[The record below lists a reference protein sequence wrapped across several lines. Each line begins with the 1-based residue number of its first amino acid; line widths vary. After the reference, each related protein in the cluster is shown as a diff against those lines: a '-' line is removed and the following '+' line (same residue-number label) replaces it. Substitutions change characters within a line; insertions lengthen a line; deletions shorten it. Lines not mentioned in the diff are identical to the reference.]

1 MNGRATNFASLPRA
15 ALASALLLTLLA
27 ALPAAAQEPLTLEK
41 AVTIALEKNPVRK
54 AAVADQKAAGAGVN
68 LARSAL
74 LPHLVFSEG
83 FTRGNDPIYVLSAK
97 LRQQRF
103 TAADLALPV
112 LNAPPPINNFVT
124 RFGADWNIFDSGASW
139 LTLSRSRTLQQAA
152 GSQLDRT
159 EQELVYRV
167 VEAYYGLLLAAKQ
180 QKVAEDAVKTA
191 QATLDQSRARY
202 ETGMTVESDLLSSQV
217 DLGERQQELIRARND
232 VELARARL
240 DHEMGT
246 SFDST
251 YRPAETLA
259 ERSFSLAPLPELE
272 REALEKRPDLHS
284 IRLEESAQGKSVS
297 AAKAAFGPRLNA
309 FLGWETDNPRFTGGG
324 GNNWVGG
331 VELQFDL
338 FQGGAKLA
346 GLTQQRAYAEK
357 IAALRESAESGV
369 RLELRRAY
377 LDFDANRQQ
386 VEVARASV
394 SQADESL
401 RISQNRYQEGLTTI
415 TELLRS
421 EEAARRSQAEYWQ
434 AVYRL
439 QTSYAGVELAKG
451 TLNSHSPVVT
461 P

>member
-1 MNGRATNFASLPRA
+1 
-15 ALASALLLTLLA
+15 LLA
-27 ALPAAAQEPLTLEK
+27 VLPVRAQTPLTLEK
-41 AVTIALEKNPVRK
+41 AVNIALEKNAVRK
-54 AAVADQKAAGAGVN
+54 AALADQKAAGAGVN

-83 FTRGNDPIYVLSAK
+83 FARGDDPIYVLGAK

-103 TAADLALPV
+103 TAADLTLPV
-112 LNAPPPINNFVT
+112 LNTPPPVNNFVT
-124 RFGADWNIFDSGASW
+124 RFGADWNVFDSGASW
-139 LTLSRSRTLQQAA
+139 FNLSRSKQLQQAS
-152 GSQLDRT
+152 GRQLDRT

-202 ETGMTVESDLLSSQV
+202 QTGMTVESDLLSAQV

-240 DHEMGT
+240 DHEMGS
-246 SFDST
+246 SFDSA
-251 YRPAETLA
+251 YQPAETLA
-259 ERSFSLAPLPELE
+259 ERPLPVAPLPELE
-272 REALEKRPDLHS
+272 REALEKRPDLQS
-284 IRLEESAQGKSVS
+284 VRLQESAQGKSLS

-331 VELQFDL
+331 VQLQFDI

-346 GLTQQRAYAEK
+346 GLTQQKAYTEK

-377 LDFDANRQQ
+377 LDYDANRQQ

-415 TELLRS
+415 TELLRAQ
-421 EEAARRSQAEYWQ
+421 EAARRSQAEYWQ

-439 QTSYAGVELAKG
+439 QTSYASLELAKG

>member
-1 MNGRATNFASLPRA
+1 MQGRAAIFGSFPRA
-15 ALASALLLTLLA
+15 ALASAWLLA
-27 ALPAAAQEPLTLEK
+27 LLVALPARAQEPLTLEK
-41 AVTIALEKNPVRK
+41 AVNIALEKNPVRK
-54 AAVADQKAAGAGVN
+54 AALADQKAAGAGVG

-74 LPHLVFSEG
+74 LPHLVFSES
-83 FTRGNDPIYVLSAK
+83 FLRGDDPIYVLSAK

-103 TAADLALPV
+103 TATDLALAE
-112 LNAPPPINNFVT
+112 LNTPPPVNNFVT
-124 RFGADWNIFDSGASW
+124 RFSSEWNLFDSGASW
-139 LTLSRSRTLQQAA
+139 LNLSRSKQLRQASA
-152 GSQLDRT
+152 RRLDRT
-159 EQELVYRV
+159 DQELVYRV

-180 QKVAEDAVKTA
+180 QQVAEDAVKTA

-240 DHEMGT
+240 DHELGT

-251 YRPAETLA
+251 YQPAETLA
-259 ERSFSLAPLPELE
+259 ERSFPLAPLPELE
-272 REALEKRPDLHS
+272 HEALEKRPDLQS
-284 IRLEESAQGKSVS
+284 VRLEESAQGKSVS
-297 AAKAAFGPRLNA
+297 SAKAAFGPRLNA

-331 VELQFDL
+331 VELQFDI

-346 GLTQQRAYAEK
+346 GLTQQKAYAQK

-394 SQADESL
+394 SQAKESL

-415 TELLRS
+415 TELLRA

-439 QTSYAGVELAKG
+439 QTSYAGLELAKG